1 MGGRQPAGSEAGVA
15 DLPRS
20 GAFSGGGVPV
30 GFWREPWGTQGEAP
44 PGGPRLEGVACPHC
58 REPAAIALPD
68 GNGWCAA
75 CGGLVAPT
83 GAGEVICRS
92 CALPHASPRSRW
104 HACAGGA
111 ELAGAITDSGRG
123 VASQIRALLARRWG
137 MVHAPAAACYVA
149 AVRATVAAGATG
161 EVIFMA
167 TAEPL
172 ILALPDRTLVLGT
185 GGIAALED
193 EAQLAFV
200 LCREESLARHGW
212 IARRYRAVAPAGFWS
227 LWRRRDDPS
236 LAYAVDLS
244 SRVGFGAEAEQLAD
258 REAIGALVAADYDP
272 QAGGRALALLD
283 HASQATVRFR
293 LSRVRSRLLGRTL
306 ADIGRPALARLNR
319 EVYRR
324 AFASLRDSLH

>member
-1 MGGRQPAGSEAGVA
+1 
-15 DLPRS
+15 
-20 GAFSGGGVPV
+20 
-30 GFWREPWGTQGEAP
+30 
-44 PGGPRLEGVACPHC
+44 
-58 REPAAIALPD
+58 
-68 GNGWCAA
+68 
-75 CGGLVAPT
+75 
-83 GAGEVICRS
+83 
-92 CALPHASPRSRW
+92 
-104 HACAGGA
+104 
-111 ELAGAITDSGRG
+111 
-123 VASQIRALLARRWG
+123 

-161 EVIFMA
+161 EVFFMA

-283 HASQATVRFR
+283 HASRATVRFR